1 MGVAGTDEQGKGD
14 RFDTATEPSAVAE
27 GIRHGNIHAIH
38 WFCCFLTMGPVTRR
52 SRSVVTYNRLWNTS
66 HRKRSHPSRK
76 LHGLFTKNV
85 SSLPH
90 GFMKPLE
97 KTLQQVQNLVID
109 EAGEG
114 QRVDNFLLRVLKG
127 VPKTR
132 VYRMIRSGEVR
143 VNRGRVQA
151 DTRLSLGQTIRIP
164 PLRLPTPQEE
174 AQGAAMARRTQADRM
189 ADRVVVVHDQNGLL
203 VVDKPAGLAVHG
215 GSGVELGV
223 VEALRL
229 ARADPY
235 LELAHRLDR
244 ETSGLLMLCTQ
255 RKTLL
260 HLHRLLR
267 EGGLRKRYLAL
278 VVGAWRETGSQLIKT
293 PLLKTLAPNGER
305 WVRPDPQGQLSAT
318 RVRLLGLGRAG
329 SEVVSLLQCEPL
341 TGRTHQ
347 IRVHLQ
353 SRGHAI
359 LGDPKY
365 TDPRAADAARA
376 LGLKRLFLH
385 AWRLELSASAWGE
398 GLSLH
403 APLPQML
410 RVVLEPA
417 GLAEPVFED

>member
-1 MGVAGTDEQGKGD
+1 
-14 RFDTATEPSAVAE
+14 
-27 GIRHGNIHAIH
+27 
-38 WFCCFLTMGPVTRR
+38 
-52 SRSVVTYNRLWNTS
+52 
-66 HRKRSHPSRK
+66 
-76 LHGLFTKNV
+76 
-85 SSLPH
+85 
-90 GFMKPLE
+90 MKSLE
-97 KTLQQVQNLVID
+97 KTFQQVQNLVID
-109 EAGEG
+109 EGGDG
-114 QRVDNFLLRVLKG
+114 QRVDNYLLRVLKG

-143 VNRGRVQA
+143 VDRGRVQA
-151 DTRLSLGQTIRIP
+151 DTRLMLGQTIRIP
-164 PLRLPTPQEE
+164 PVRVPTPQEE
-174 AQGAAMARRTQADRM
+174 AQGAVLARQAK
-189 ADRVVVVHDQNGLL
+189 ADRVALQLPVVYEHDGLL

-215 GSGVELGV
+215 GSGVDLGL
-223 VEALRL
+223 VEALRA
-229 ARADPY
+229 ARSDPY

-244 ETSGLLMLCTQ
+244 ETSGLLMLSTQ

-278 VVGAWRETGSQLIKT
+278 VVGTWREAGSQLIKT

-305 WVRPDPQGQLSAT
+305 WVRPDPEGQVSAT
-318 RVRLLGLGRAG
+318 RVRLLGVGRAG
-329 SEVVSLLQCEPL
+329 QEAVSLLQCEPL

-365 TDPRAADAARA
+365 TDPRALEAAEV

-385 AWRLELSASAWGE
+385 AWRLELGEQAWGE

-403 APLPQML
+403 APLPAALTSILQAVGL
-410 RVVLEPA
+410 SEPHLEH
-417 GLAEPVFED
+417 